1 MAINDAKIAR
11 EEREEKERKRLEEEQ
26 RKRDYQKRYNEEVA
40 RTLALENQADD
51 YDMACKIRA
60 LIAAVESRDEIS
72 MQQWLSWA
80 KAKADWY
87 DPTISAEDE
96 FFGKR
101 KHGDNS
107 EEKKPKEMRY
117 YWW

>member
-11 EEREEKERKRLEEEQ
+11 EEREKKERKRLEEEQ

-40 RTLALENQADD
+40 RTLVLENQADD

-72 MQQWLSWA
+72 MQ
-80 KAKADWY
+80 
-87 DPTISAEDE
+87 P
-96 FFGKR
+96 
-101 KHGDNS
+101 
-107 EEKKPKEMRY
+107 
-117 YWW
+117 